1 MKHNTKYNYY
11 VTVIN
16 AAGSLRIC
24 SGWDYKQDA
33 REGAEDVKECGTY
46 KDVKVYSRGALQY
59 ININIDN
66 HNLWIDYTAP
76 DATAGKFTPYR
87 EPVEITPEG
96 IAGTCENIQ
105 DAINDLFDKINKI
118 KSIHDKLD
126 VTFSAGA
133 LLNTIHYNYELYKK
147 GGE

>member
-11 VTVIN
+11 VTVKN

-24 SGWDYKQDA
+24 SGWDYEEDA
-33 REGAEDVKECGTY
+33 REGYRDVKECGIY
-46 KDVKVYSRGALQY
+46 KNVKIYTRKALQY

-76 DATAGKFTPYR
+76 DATAGKFTTYP

-96 IAGTCENIQ
+96 IAANYDNIQ
-105 DAINDLFDKINKI
+105 DAINNLFDKIKEI
-118 KSIHDKLD
+118 KCIDNKLD
-126 VTFSAGA
+126 VAFSAGA
-133 LLNTIHYNYELYKK
+133 LINTIHYNYNLYKK